1 MQSKENYQRE
11 HMIGPTY
18 FTEIDDK
25 CKNEEA
31 TTTHD
36 DEFELFEKA

>member
-1 MQSKENYQRE
+1 
-11 HMIGPTY
+11 MIGPTY

-31 TTTHD
+31 TAHD
-36 DEFELFEKA
+36 DEFELFERA